1 MSRHTGIKWNGD
13 SFSFTVFVDL
23 VTPTL
28 PDQREA
34 SPLKRP
40 YYLRSSDSW
49 KPLGHTATSN
59 EVRLIDS
66 DCGISSPA

>member
-1 MSRHTGIKWNGD
+1 MSRHTGMKWNSD

-40 YYLRSSDSW
+40 YYLRCSDSW
-49 KPLGHTATSN
+49 EPLGHTATSN

-66 DCGISSPA
+66 GCGISSPA